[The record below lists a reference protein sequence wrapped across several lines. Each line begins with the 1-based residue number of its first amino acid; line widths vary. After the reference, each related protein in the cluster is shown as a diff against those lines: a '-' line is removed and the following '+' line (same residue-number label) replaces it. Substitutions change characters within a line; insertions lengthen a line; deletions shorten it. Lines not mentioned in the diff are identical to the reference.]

1 VINVLGVKFGARL
14 NVIVTI
20 AKLVPL
26 AVLVLAAFPRLQPA
40 NLQWTHMPSV
50 ADLGRASI
58 VLLFIF
64 AGIESALAPSGEVR
78 EPARSVPRA
87 VLLALVIV
95 TLFYMLIQI
104 AAQGVLGATLPGRSA
119 PLVDVGETVMGR
131 FGARLIGAG
140 LVLSAFGYLCGMI
153 LAAPRALF
161 ALSRDGVLPLSLS
174 NVHEKYHTPYIAIVV
189 QTALSLALAI
199 STGFEPLIV
208 LANVSVLIVYF
219 GCAAAAWQ
227 LRRRDIRDDT
237 SVPLVS
243 LPGSAIAPPLA
254 MLIIIGLLTTVKK
267 PEWMVAGACMGTGIL
282 LNAISLFP
290 RGSRRPAPLPRR
302 P

>member
-1 VINVLGVKFGARL
+1 
-14 NVIVTI
+14 
-20 AKLVPL
+20 
-26 AVLVLAAFPRLQPA
+26 
-40 NLQWTHMPSV
+40 MPSGG
-50 ADLGRASI
+50 DLGRASI

-64 AGIESALAPSGEVR
+64 AGIESALTPSGEVR
-78 EPARSVPRA
+78 DPARSVPRA

-95 TLFYMLIQI
+95 TVFYMLIQI
-104 AAQGVLGATLPGRSA
+104 AAQGVLGSTLPGRSA
-119 PLVDVGETVMGR
+119 PLVDVAEATMGK

-174 NVHEKYHTPYIAIVV
+174 NVHERYHTPWIAIIV
-189 QTALSLALAI
+189 QAALALTVALFMQSFEKLAI
-199 STGFEPLIV
+199 

-227 LRRRDIRDDT
+227 LRRRDIREDT
-237 SVPLVS
+237 SVALIS
-243 LPGSAIAPPLA
+243 LPGSRIAPPLT
-254 MLIIIGLLTTVKK
+254 MLIIVALLTTVTRA
-267 PEWMVAGACMGTGIL
+267 EWYVAGACLAAGIVL
-282 LNAISLFP
+282 YAISLVP
-290 RGSRRPAPLPRR
+290 RGTRRPAPLARR